1 MSSINEQI
9 ESRVR
14 PVVQE
19 RIRQFVGE
27 LTEELTVLVRQ
38 AAAEIVSQT
47 LGADGPPTRGAGRS
61 RGAGRTRGAP
71 AASQPQTAANG
82 SSRIRRSP
90 RQLAQQ
96 SRRLREHVEKH
107 PGERMEQIA
116 TALGSSTKELRRPM
130 QQLIDDGAVRREG
143 ERRASRYFPPGEGS
157 KAQGPKRK
165 PSKGKASRKG
175 RSNTA
180 KKAARNASAKGKRR
194 SKR

>member
-1 MSSINEQI
+1 MSSINQQI

-14 PVVQE
+14 PVVEE
-19 RIRQFVGE
+19 RIRQFVGD

-38 AAAEIVSQT
+38 AAADVVSQT
-47 LGADGPPTRGAGRS
+47 LVGAEAPRTRG
-61 RGAGRTRGAP
+61 GARTRGAP
-71 AASQPQTAANG
+71 RISQPKTAANG

-96 SRRLREHVEKH
+96 SRRLREHVQKH

-116 TALGSSTKELRRPM
+116 TALGSSTKDLRRPM
-130 QQLIDDGAVRREG
+130 QQLIDEGAVRREG

-157 KAQGPKRK
+157 QGQGTKGKA
-165 PSKGKASRKG
+165 SKGKAARKG
-175 RSNTA
+175 RSKAGKKTA
-180 KKAARNASAKGKRR
+180 RKASAKGKRR